1 MHGLTLAN
9 PYLTNELSPPPARS
23 YRHRQ
28 WVERGYQA
36 HLQPIASDN
45 ELGVLIGQ
53 MGWVGSHAHAH
64 GYLWASAGNM
74 GALLS
79 DVVDDACLL
88 SRDES
93 PRYALP
99 PAITV
104 KGLAGRHVLL
114 TKSGSRLDMIALEHP
129 ALNLTIIEVE
139 DDGVHYRM
147 RFGTPSLSA
156 LDGSQIK
163 PPKPTSEMFHYML
176 IFEQLETDGFKAL
189 AHLQPKFLNLISR
202 SEHGEASR
210 FYDFLRGYEPETPI
224 MYDKSGGIG
233 FVQERAPGIPELSYE
248 SLRLFKG
255 EDLPANQRHEMRH
268 IIYWVG
274 HGTFSRGVDL
284 LDAYRHSEYFEAAAR
299 MTWEANQNRIHAQAY
314 SEEIVNCILREFQA
328 NQEPAQEPPLEREN
342 LYNYP

>member
-1 MHGLTLAN
+1 MPGSTLAN
-9 PYLTNELSPPPARS
+9 SYLTNELAPPPARS
-23 YRHRQ
+23 YRYQQ

-36 HLQPIASDN
+36 CLRPIDSDS

-53 MGWVGSHAHAH
+53 MGWVGSHAHGH

-79 DVVDDACLL
+79 DKVDEACLL
-88 SRDES
+88 SQDES

-147 RFGTPSLSA
+147 RFGTPILSA
-156 LDGSQIK
+156 LDEIQTK

-176 IFEQLETDGFKAL
+176 IFEQLEADGFKAL
-189 AHLQPKFLNLISR
+189 VHLQPKFLNLISR
-202 SEHGEASR
+202 SEHGEASQ

-224 MYDKSGGIG
+224 MYDTSGGIG

-255 EDLPANQRHEMRH
+255 EDLPASQRHEMRH

-274 HGTFSRGVDL
+274 HGTFSRGVDM

-299 MTWEANQNRIHAQAY
+299 MTWEANQNRINAQAY
-314 SEEIVNCILREFQA
+314 GEEIVNCILREFQA
-328 NQEPAQEPPLEREN
+328 NQEPAQEPPPERDN

>member
-1 MHGLTLAN
+1 MPKSALAN

-23 YRHRQ
+23 YRYRQ
-28 WVERGYQA
+28 WVERGYQT
-36 HLQPIASDN
+36 HLRPIDSDS

-74 GALLS
+74 GVLLS
-79 DVVDDACLL
+79 DAVDETSLIPR
-88 SRDES
+88 SES

-129 ALNLTIIEVE
+129 ALNLTIVEVE

-147 RFGTPSLSA
+147 RFGTPVLSA
-156 LDGSQIK
+156 LDESQTK

-176 IFEQLETDGFKAL
+176 IFEQLEADGFKAL
-189 AHLQPKFLNLISR
+189 VHLQPKFLNLISR

-210 FYDFLRGYEPETPI
+210 FYDFLRGYEPENPD
-224 MYDKSGGIG
+224 Y
-233 FVQERAPGIPELSYE
+233 VR
-248 SLRLFKG
+248 
-255 EDLPANQRHEMRH
+255 
-268 IIYWVG
+268 
-274 HGTFSRGVDL
+274 
-284 LDAYRHSEYFEAAAR
+284 
-299 MTWEANQNRIHAQAY
+299 
-314 SEEIVNCILREFQA
+314 
-328 NQEPAQEPPLEREN
+328 
-342 LYNYP
+342 